1 MQETT
6 VARSYADALFD
17 LAEAAGELQPY
28 AGQLAQIAELV
39 ESERD
44 FRLFLET
51 PRIEPSVKKRTIR
64 DVFEGHVADRLLRF
78 LLVLIDNRRARVLP
92 EIAREYTAM
101 VDEHFGRL
109 EVEITLAA
117 EPDEALE
124 QDLRQ
129 RLGRMLDREI
139 LPRYRINP
147 RILGGVIVRVGDRI
161 MDGSVRRRL
170 QGLRRR
176 MLKADIG

>member
-1 MQETT
+1 
-6 VARSYADALFD
+6 
-17 LAEAAGELQPY
+17 
-28 AGQLAQIAELV
+28 
-39 ESERD
+39 
-44 FRLFLET
+44 
-51 PRIEPSVKKRTIR
+51 
-64 DVFEGHVADRLLRF
+64 
-78 LLVLIDNRRARVLP
+78 
-92 EIAREYTAM
+92 M